1 VGLTIYRVK
10 EPATTRLPPGSRE
23 GEFLSLREQTII
35 RLVAR
40 GVPDP
45 VIATQLYISEGQVRD
60 HLVEIFKKLAMAGLL
75 DQLVYVGDE
84 APRTDC

>member
-1 VGLTIYRVK
+1 MTAVK
-10 EPATTRLPPGSRE
+10 ELDTTRLPAGSRE

-35 RLVAR
+35 RLVAQ

-45 VIATQLYISEGQVRD
+45 AIAAQLYISEAQVRD

-75 DQLVYVGDE
+75 DQLVYVGE
-84 APRTDC
+84 EMPQADC